1 MPACTLLYMRDGRRS
16 PDCCMREGCARRA
29 AQAEPAALHAAAAS
43 PQATVQQRAQRVLR
57 LLGIDAPG
65 SSRGAHAPAVT
76 GSASA
81 PNLAGDLLGGDLLGE
96 APFAA
101 DNPKSNSINMSAT
114 APRASG
120 GEAAL
125 LGGLAELSAPAL
137 AELTSSATDSLF
149 AGMALA
155 PAAGTAAAAAG
166 PVSGQLESNVLVSAD
181 PFAVSLGACGGAA
194 PASAAHG
201 AITPLFGAAARA
213 DLGLFGGLA
222 VGGGGGIGSSSAPD
236 LAAAGGPS
244 RSLDAALFGG
254 APAAHVAS
262 VRHTACYTSH

>member
-1 MPACTLLYMRDGRRS
+1 M
-16 PDCCMREGCARRA
+16 
-29 AQAEPAALHAAAAS
+29 
-43 PQATVQQRAQRVLR
+43 QQRAQRVLR

-65 SSRGAHAPAVT
+65 SSGGVRAPAVA

-96 APFAA
+96 APSAA
-101 DNPKSNSINMSAT
+101 SNPNSNPSMSAT
-114 APRASG
+114 APGASG

-125 LGGLAELSAPAL
+125 LGGLAELSAPAP

-155 PAAGTAAAAAG
+155 PAAGITAAAAG
-166 PVSGQLESNVLVSAD
+166 PVSGQLESNAPVSAD

-194 PASAAHG
+194 PVSAAHG
-201 AITPLFGAAARA
+201 AMAPLFGAAARA

-222 VGGGGGIGSSSAPD
+222 VGGGDGIGSSSAPD

-254 APAAHVAS
+254 APAAHAAS
-262 VRHTACYTSH
+262 VRHTACHSSHSYDRLVAL

>member
-1 MPACTLLYMRDGRRS
+1 M
-16 PDCCMREGCARRA
+16 
-29 AQAEPAALHAAAAS
+29 
-43 PQATVQQRAQRVLR
+43 QQRAQRVLR

-65 SSRGAHAPAVT
+65 SSGGARAVA

-96 APFAA
+96 APSAA
-101 DNPKSNSINMSAT
+101 SNPNSNPSMSAI
-114 APRASG
+114 APGASG

-125 LGGLAELSAPAL
+125 LGGLAELSAPAP

-155 PAAGTAAAAAG
+155 PAAGTTAAAAG
-166 PVSGQLESNVLVSAD
+166 PVSGQLESNAPVSAD

-194 PASAAHG
+194 PVSAAHG
-201 AITPLFGAAARA
+201 AMTPLFGAAARA

-222 VGGGGGIGSSSAPD
+222 VGGGGIGSSSAPD

-254 APAAHVAS
+254 APAAHVAA
-262 VRHTACYTSH
+262 VRHTACHSFHSYDRHTACHSFHSYDRVVALGLMSHVYV